1 MNKRISILAAA
12 LFLAAGSGAALARQD
27 GGDKAAKGGRAAAHM
42 SEKGF
47 SNTNGPNAATRGTG
61 LERAEERMSESGLDH
76 SRSGDARLEHKSKGS
91 QGKAKGRQ

>member
-12 LFLAAGSGAALARQD
+12 LVLAAGSGGALARQD
-27 GGDKAAKGGRAAAHM
+27 GGDKAVKGGRAASHM

-47 SNTNGPNAATRGTG
+47 GNTNGPNAATRGTG
-61 LERAEERMSESGLDH
+61 LDRAEGRMSESGLTH
-76 SRSGDARLEHKSKGS
+76 SRSGDARLEHKPKGN